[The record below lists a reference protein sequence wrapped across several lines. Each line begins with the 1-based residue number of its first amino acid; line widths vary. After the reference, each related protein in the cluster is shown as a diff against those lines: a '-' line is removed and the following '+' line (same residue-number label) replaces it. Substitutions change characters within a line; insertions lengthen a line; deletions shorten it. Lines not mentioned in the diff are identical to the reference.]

1 MDSSELLQSYV
12 QPVDRLD
19 VAEFGLSV
27 SHGSVVLVGYEV
39 VGSDGSASACGW
51 DLNQL
56 SKIIT
61 R

>member
-27 SHGSVVLVGYEV
+27 SRGSVVLVGYEV
-39 VGSDGSASACGW
+39 AGSDGSASACKW